1 MKRPCSL
8 VCAIVVLFACAAAP
22 LFAAGDSGNTPSQYT
37 LGDQTMSINAGL
49 FIPLFLLPT
58 GTVLLAGSPPQLSLG
73 GVGSLSWAAYVAPQ
87 IRIGAEIGGSFCFS
101 PNMNA
106 LLMLPVIAK
115 ASYVFTVYPFEIPV
129 TLGVGMNIISYVDQ
143 HYFDL
148 LIKPGAALYYIFNS
162 SWSFGLNVNYW
173 IDMQFSSAPG
183 MSRTGNFLETSLSAL
198 YHY

>member
-1 MKRPCSL
+1 VKRLCSL
-8 VCAIVVLFACAAAP
+8 VCAFVVLLACTVTP
-22 LFAAGDSGNTPSQYT
+22 LFAAGDSGNIPSQYT

-58 GTVLLAGSPPQLSLG
+58 GTVLLAGSPPHLSLG

-87 IRIGAEIGGSFCFS
+87 IRIGAEIGGSFTFS
-101 PNMNA
+101 PNLNA

-115 ASYVFTVYPFEIPV
+115 ASYVFTLYPFEIPV

-143 HYFDL
+143 HYFDF
-148 LIKPGAALYYIFNS
+148 LIRPGAAFYYIFNS

-173 IDMQFSSAPG
+173 IDMQFSGST
-183 MSRTGNFLETSLSAL
+183 SRTGNFLETSLTAL